1 MKKLSRTLLVIS
13 AMFSSMLVNA
23 ESTESVYQYEENVQ
37 QAVAPVYQDPT
48 GVQVKL
54 NDDGSFRAILATG
67 EAELQFGD
75 RKDVRQ
81 AISKATMRAKAAI
94 SKFMSESIGTTETL
108 DEITNTLSAN
118 NSATNITAT
127 QRDVVETYIEGIT
140 NSSHTVLTG
149 VVTLMQDINKDAKY
163 VIVTVGVKE
172 QTIRAAAG
180 FSQQINQGL
189 QDGKMTSSQ
198 AAKKATQPTKSTIT
212 VTNSANEVRKS
223 EMHDDF

>member
-1 MKKLSRTLLVIS
+1 MKKLSRTLLVIG
-13 AMFSSMLVNA
+13 AMVSPLLVNA
-23 ESTESVYQYEENVQ
+23 QSSETVYQYEENVQ
-37 QAVAPVYQDPT
+37 QAAAPIYQDPT

-54 NDDGSFRAILATG
+54 NKDGSFRAILATG

-94 SKFMSESIGTTETL
+94 SKFMSESIATTETL
-108 DEITNTLSAN
+108 EEITNTLSAN
-118 NSATNITAT
+118 DTTTNTASA

-140 NSSHTVLTG
+140 NSSSTVLTG

-198 AAKKATQPTKSTIT
+198 AARKAAQSTKSTIT
-212 VTNSANEVRKS
+212 VTNSTNEVRKS
-223 EMHDDF
+223 EMYDAF